1 MRLNRSAAVLCI
13 PCALVLGGC
22 VSHYRV
28 PPDAP
33 YAMVRVTTST
43 DDRTT
48 FSVLDPASC
57 PKAPWPLVLAGTGK
71 QLAAMG
77 RDGELD
83 MVGSSPEPPSRTRE
97 RKVAVDKRIY
107 VAVTSTAAPPAE
119 EVRCAAGVS
128 FIPRTGAQYEIRYT
142 RDETAQHCS
151 ARVLRLEPRGDG
163 GANVVDTS
171 GHSVRLQCGSNA
183 HLTRHAQSAAHRRTI
198 AALRV
203 GFCRQRGE

>member
-119 EVRCAAGVS
+119 EVRCAAGGS

-151 ARVLRLEPRGDG
+151 ARVLRLEPRRDG
-163 GANVVDTS
+163 GANVAPEPTQL
-171 GHSVRLQCGSNA
+171 GFR
-183 HLTRHAQSAAHRRTI
+183 
-198 AALRV
+198 ALRSEYL
-203 GFCRQRGE
+203 CEAR

>member
-71 QLAAMG
+71 QLARWGATESWIWSEAPN
-77 RDGELD
+77 R
-83 MVGSSPEPPSRTRE
+83 RRE
-97 RKVAVDKRIY
+97 RA
-107 VAVTSTAAPPAE
+107 
-119 EVRCAAGVS
+119 
-128 FIPRTGAQYEIRYT
+128 
-142 RDETAQHCS
+142 
-151 ARVLRLEPRGDG
+151 
-163 GANVVDTS
+163 S
-171 GHSVRLQCGSNA
+171 GR
-183 HLTRHAQSAAHRRTI
+183 
-198 AALRV
+198 
-203 GFCRQRGE
+203 